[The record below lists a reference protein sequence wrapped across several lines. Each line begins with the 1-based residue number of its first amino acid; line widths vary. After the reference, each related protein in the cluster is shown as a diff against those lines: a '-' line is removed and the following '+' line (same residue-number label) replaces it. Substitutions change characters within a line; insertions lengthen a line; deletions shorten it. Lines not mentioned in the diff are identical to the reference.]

1 MNQAYKKLAEGLP
14 ARRDARN
21 IAFPTDP
28 KRVKPWIDA
37 LPRANQ
43 AQTQRHLAEA
53 LLALRDVRLDGGQRL
68 AILEQLRPVLL
79 EAATALDRAGQGAS
93 FPLPPAKARAM
104 AQLQAFEADLA
115 FGYRLAVIELCAPS
129 GGVPL
134 LRGGTV
140 ALAVERAL
148 LHQSLSLM
156 HAYALYQTPATG
168 AWQNLHALYRFGCSH
183 RLEDRAVDDEA
194 GTGKT
199 TIRQVYTQALLLAL
213 SNPYRFS
220 QKDQA
225 ELWLVARG
233 FAGLLGVGP
242 KRGSAEAFAIPV
254 DTDAGP
260 GYIAEERA
268 DDGGALLWLDVTPL
282 REALENPLDEV
293 DSGPVR
299 VRLSGGAAVDSTAEL
314 LRRLRAGWGSAS
326 ARLKKRIGA
335 EHALDTVIGLSGV
348 HFHLADGR
356 DFDAFM
362 RLTGNAG
369 LIREGERHEW
379 AQGAVAANRIPM
391 FRASVLDQSLGGYRV
406 RWPEEQQVK
415 ARVGELIGL
424 SLVGDHVRHWMLGIV
439 RWLRYAADGS
449 VDGGIE
455 LLARRARAVAVRN
468 IGVPERTRQDLRAI
482 EFEAVRAPD
491 DAALRLVVPGM
502 LDMAGGELEVLRR
515 ASDEGFEDEAP
526 NSETCREARVLEN
539 AGDYMIV
546 SAIRLV
552 EAQ

>member
-1 MNQAYKKLAEGLP
+1 MNQAYQKLAEGLP

-43 AQTQRHLAEA
+43 AQTQRHLADA
-53 LLALRDVRLDGGQRL
+53 LLALRDVRLDAGQRL

-79 EAATALDRAGQGAS
+79 EAATGLERASQGAS

-115 FGYRLAVIELCAPS
+115 LGYRLAVIELCAPS

-148 LHQSLSLM
+148 LHQSRSLM
-156 HAYALYQTPATG
+156 HAYALYQAPVAG
-168 AWQNLHALYRFGCSH
+168 AWQTLHALFRFGCSH
-183 RLEDRAVDDEA
+183 KLEDRAVEDEA
-194 GTGKT
+194 ETGKS
-199 TIRQVYTQALLLAL
+199 TIAQLYTQALLLAL

-220 QKDQA
+220 QKEQA
-225 ELWLVARG
+225 ELWAVARA
-233 FAGLLGVGP
+233 FAALLRVGP
-242 KRGSAEAFAIPV
+242 RRGSAEAFAIPV
-254 DTDAGP
+254 DTDGGP

-268 DDGGALLWLDVTPL
+268 EDTGTLLWLDVTPL
-282 REALENPLDEV
+282 REALEGPLGQV

-299 VRLSGGAAVDSTAEL
+299 MRLPGGAVLDSTAEL

-326 ARLKKRIGA
+326 ARLQKRMDA

-348 HFHLADGR
+348 HYHLADGR

-379 AQGAVAANRIPM
+379 AQGGVASSRIPM
-391 FRASVLDQSLGGYRV
+391 FRATVLDQSLGGYRV
-406 RWPEEQQVK
+406 RWPVEQQVK

-424 SLVGDHVRHWMLGIV
+424 SLVGDHARLWMLGIV

-455 LLARRARAVAVRN
+455 LLARPPRAVGVRN
-468 IGVPERTRQDLRAI
+468 IGVPERTRQDLRGI

-491 DAALRLVVPGM
+491 DAALRLVVPSM
-502 LDMAGGELEVLRR
+502 FDLVGGEIEVLRR
-515 ASDEGFEDEAP
+515 ASDDGVEDEAP
-526 NSETCREARVLEN
+526 NSEACREARVLEN

-546 SAIRLV
+546 SAARLV